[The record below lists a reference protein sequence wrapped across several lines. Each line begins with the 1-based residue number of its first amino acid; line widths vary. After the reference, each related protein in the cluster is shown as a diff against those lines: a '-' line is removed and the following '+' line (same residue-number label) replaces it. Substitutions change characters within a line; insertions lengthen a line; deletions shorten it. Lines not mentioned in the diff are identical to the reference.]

1 MIKTDIS
8 DLGHYY
14 FSIERKNMPYM
25 NRDIDNKFSKSVFLG
40 ICNFF
45 IRFFYY
51 LVKSPFCYN
60 RQLRRDNA
68 ILIYGE
74 STNNRNTLLPI
85 INELGE
91 EKVIDLYS
99 QKQYPKWKQYW
110 YAFPH
115 LYELTREMRNSDPER
130 KSRIKYFFAKFWVMY
145 GCNKAAGELLDYY
158 RPKILVMANDHLHF
172 QRSLMREANKRGITT
187 IYVQHAAV
195 SDRFPPLGFSYSL
208 LDGEDSYNKYKKNEK
223 TSGIIYLCGGI
234 RFDAIKQSK
243 NKKLSHL
250 IVGIAINQVDEEEV
264 IKSACLALNQTK
276 VKDNQIEVILRP
288 HPQMQLSVWKEWC
301 DHNGVSF
308 SNPKEET
315 SFEFLS
321 RISVLVSNESSIH
334 LDAAMCHTPTVIY
347 NMSNGVF
354 QDVYLFVKN
363 NLAPQAEDL
372 EALKAFVLQCGDYIF
387 DENAV
392 KYYNCSYGTNY
403 EGHVAKFMADLIDS
417 IPNKVGSFNKKYHF
431 ALMEKDDK
439 KIVFRSETYNEQ

>member
-208 LDGEDSYNKYKKNEK
+208 LDGEDSYNKYKKNEN
-223 TSGIIYLCGGI
+223 TSGRIYLCGGI

-243 NKKLSHL
+243 NKNLSHP

-264 IKSACLALNQTK
+264 IKNTCLTLNKTK
-276 VKDNQIEVILRP
+276 AKESLIEVILRP
-288 HPQMQLSVWKEWC
+288 HPQMQLSVWKDWC

-315 SFEFLS
+315 SFDFLS
-321 RISVLVSNESSIH
+321 RISALVSNESSIH

-363 NLAPQAEDL
+363 NLAPYAEDIS
-372 EALKAFVLQCGDYIF
+372 ALMTFILNCGDFSYN
-387 DENAV
+387 EEAV

-417 IPNKVGSFNKKYHF
+417 IPDSVEKFNKKYHF
-431 ALMEKDDK
+431 TLIEEDNNKRVYK
-439 KIVFRSETYNEQ
+439 SES